1 VSAQPTA
8 SGVRVIGVEE
18 LPATAT
24 ARELVGADHGGAGVC
39 LILVDAPPG
48 HGPSLHR
55 HPYEEVFVVQEGQ
68 ATFVAGGEERV
79 VRAGEIVIIPA
90 GVPHKFFNSGDGP
103 LRQLDIHVSPR
114 FDTEWLDEP
123 GA

>member
-1 VSAQPTA
+1 MSTEPAAGSARV
-8 SGVRVIGVEE
+8 VRLEE

-55 HPYEEVFVVQEGQ
+55 HPYEELFVVQEGE
-68 ATFVAGGEERV
+68 ATFAAGGEERV
-79 VRAGEIVIIPA
+79 VRAGEIVIVPA
-90 GVPHKFFNSGDGP
+90 GVPHKFVNSGDGQ

>member
-1 VSAQPTA
+1 MSAA
-8 SGVRVIGVEE
+8 RVIGLDE

-39 LILVDAPPG
+39 LIFVEAPPG

-55 HPYEEVFVVQEGQ
+55 HPYEEVFVVQEGE
-68 ATFVAGGEERV
+68 ATFVADGEERIA
-79 VRAGEIVIIPA
+79 RAGEVVIVPA
-90 GVPHKFFNSGDGP
+90 GVAHSFVNSGDGP

-114 FDTEWLDEP
+114 FDTEWL
-123 GA
+123 

>member
-1 VSAQPTA
+1 VSAA
-8 SGVRVIGVEE
+8 RVVALAD

-39 LILVDAPPG
+39 LIFVEAPPG

-55 HPYEEVFVVQEGQ
+55 HPYEEVFVVQEGE

-79 VRAGEIVIIPA
+79 VRAGEVVIVPA
-90 GVPHKFFNSGDGP
+90 GMPHSFVNSGDGP
-103 LRQLDIHVSPR
+103 LRQLDIHVNAS
-114 FDTEWLDEP
+114 FDTEWL
-123 GA
+123 